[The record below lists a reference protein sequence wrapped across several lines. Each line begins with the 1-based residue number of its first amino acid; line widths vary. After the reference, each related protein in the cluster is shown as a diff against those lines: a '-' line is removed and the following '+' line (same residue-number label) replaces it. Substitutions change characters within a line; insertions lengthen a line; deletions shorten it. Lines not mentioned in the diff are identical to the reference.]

1 MSEVRI
7 AIIGWGSLVWD
18 PRPDFDSQIGNWASG
33 GPVLPVEFC
42 RISSSRKGALTL
54 VIEKDLGTEVETFYA
69 ISRRRD
75 PQDAVCDL
83 RSREGTILQK
93 IGFADL
99 STGEQRSRDAEVAKI
114 IKDWAT
120 QKNIQFVVWTDL
132 ESNFQVK
139 KSTEFCD
146 AALNHLKSL
155 SSDGVREAVKYIVR
169 TPQQINT
176 RLRQWLATVD
186 WFKEQVALFKNNVC

>member
-1 MSEVRI
+1 
-7 AIIGWGSLVWD
+7 
-18 PRPDFDSQIGNWASG
+18 
-33 GPVLPVEFC
+33 
-42 RISSSRKGALTL
+42 L
-54 VIEKDLGTEVETFYA
+54 VIERDLGTEVETFCA
-69 ISRRRD
+69 ISRRSD
-75 PQDAVCDL
+75 PRDAVCDL
-83 RSREGTILQK
+83 RSREGTTLQK

-99 STGEQRSRDAEVAKI
+99 PTGEQRSRDAEVAKI

-120 QKNIQFVVWTDL
+120 EKNIRFVVWTDL
-132 ESNFQVK
+132 ESNFEVK
-139 KSTEFCD
+139 KSIKFSSG

-186 WFKEQVALFKNNVC
+186 WFKEQVALFENNVC